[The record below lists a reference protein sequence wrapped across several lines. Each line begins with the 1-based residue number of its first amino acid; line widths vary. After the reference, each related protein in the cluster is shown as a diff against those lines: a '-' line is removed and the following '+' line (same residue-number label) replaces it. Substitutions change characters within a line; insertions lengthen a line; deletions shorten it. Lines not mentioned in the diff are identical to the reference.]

1 MSCSSSISSS
11 IHDMVNGFNSDRN
24 NVYHFDINF
33 YFKGLKF
40 DQIPTCHKLEYVKIH
55 KLMMSDHEVE

>member
-1 MSCSSSISSS
+1 
-11 IHDMVNGFNSDRN
+11 MVNGFNSDRN